1 MTTATD
7 LFVNSSGQNYPI
19 RQRLTYLNSR
29 NFQPDDF
36 DEIWDELVAFFD
48 EYADEL
54 LPDDIGADGEA
65 G

>member
-1 MTTATD
+1 MPH
-7 LFVNSSGQNYPI
+7 SSGQNYPI

-65 G
+65 GQ

>member
-1 MTTATD
+1 MLHSTD
-7 LFVNSSGQNYPI
+7 QNCRI
-19 RQRLTYLNSR
+19 RLRLTYLNSR

-48 EYADEL
+48 EYAEEL

-65 G
+65 GL